1 MECQLNAVGIST
13 AAEVETAGSYG
24 ALLLIQSVDF
34 AASIPRLMAL
44 EGAIQGV
51 KKAQLPDSRRS

>member
-1 MECQLNAVGIST
+1 VECQLNAVGIST

-34 AASIPRLMAL
+34 SASIPRLMAL